1 MNKTPNIP
9 ELFGSMVFNDEQ
21 MRQRLSEK
29 TYAALQ
35 QCLVQGITLDRA
47 LATEIA
53 AVMKEWAIEKGATH

>member
-1 MNKTPNIP
+1 MDKSLPIP

-35 QCLVQGITLDRA
+35 QCLVQGISLDLA

-53 AVMKEWAIEKGATH
+53 AR